1 MISNPCYLFGIV
13 WGSVLV
19 LYNLKLSNILL
30 PLNSSTYYLIIFSGI
45 LLALGYAAS
54 RLLLSRNYK
63 DINHNLYK
71 EIILSNKTSK
81 KFRQITYIFA
91 ILSIIE
97 IIYFKNIPLL
107 YKFGIGI
114 PMTYDQFGILSIH
127 GIINAIYF
135 NIILFHSIK
144 FYYTR
149 KIGNLTAI
157 FLLFLWPVMLLNRM
171 LITSTF
177 LQIFFAIF
185 ILSSPNRKYKAQKYI
200 YGFIMFFILILVFG
214 IIGDLRSGSIGEL
227 GEFNYDNSDFIP
239 SGFEWLYLYVTTP
252 INNINYSIDNFTD
265 INYIPTNLLAS
276 FLPSFIRNSFYQ
288 DVFIE
293 IDLVHPSFTVST
305 LFAPFLGDFGYL
317 LTPLAFFPIGL
328 IASLAIVKAYNNP
341 KYFLFWIAFLYSIVV
356 SIFANQMI
364 SLVFI
369 FEGILWFMLINS
381 SYSQYRYYK
390 NK

>member
-1 MISNPCYLFGIV
+1 MISNPCYLYTIV
-13 WGSVLV
+13 WATALA
-19 LYNLKLSNILL
+19 LYNLQLSDILL

-45 LLALGYAAS
+45 SLALGYFVSKLFA
-54 RLLLSRNYK
+54 LSNYK
-63 DINHNLYK
+63 YINHDLYR
-71 EIILSNKTSK
+71 EIILSDKTKK

-97 IIYFKNIPLL
+97 IIYFKNLPLL

-114 PMTYDQFGILSIH
+114 PITYDQFGILSIH

-135 NIILFHSIK
+135 NIIIFHSMK
-144 FYYTR
+144 YYYTR
-149 KIGNLTAI
+149 KIGNLIAI

-185 ILSSPNRKYKAQKYI
+185 IIATPKKKFNVQKYI
-200 YGFIMFFILILVFG
+200 YGFILFFILILIFG
-214 IIGDLRSGSIGEL
+214 VIGDLRSGSIGEL
-227 GEFNYDNSDFIP
+227 GQFNYDNSEFIP

-252 INNINYSIDNFTD
+252 INNINLSIHNFTD
-265 INYIPTNLLAS
+265 INFIPTNLLAS

-288 DVFIE
+288 DIFIE

-328 IASLAIVKAYNNP
+328 IVSLVIAKAYNNP

-364 SLVFI
+364 SPVFI
-369 FEGILWFMLINS
+369 FEGMLWFLLINS
-381 SYSQYRYYK
+381 SFNNYRYS
-390 NK
+390 